1 MRFQLSGSMSVFET
15 AVSFVRTAVSF
26 VPPRVIFIDVRSRAP
41 FVSFP

>member
-1 MRFQLSGSMSVFET
+1 MSVFET